1 MSGATEPTR
10 PNYGACAQ
18 EPQLLSPRATTTEPL
33 HTRACAP
40 REKPLQWE
48 AHTPQLESSAY
59 SLQLEKNLCKQQRP
73 STAKNKK

>member
-1 MSGATEPTR
+1 MH

-40 REKPLQWE
+40 WEKPLQWE
-48 AHTPQLESSAY
+48 AHTPQLESSTH
-59 SLQLEKNLCKQQRP
+59 SLQLKKNLC
-73 STAKNKK
+73 SNKDPAQPKIRNKIIL